1 MKNMSGLMLSEITTY
16 IMLTM
21 IVAAV
26 AFGFYVS
33 SERDGVVE
41 AAEKSLA
48 EIQAVVEQAEQSG
61 GSIACDSSLVSAD
74 ILENEFLSLVI
85 RPMPLDAH
93 NLDKGYGVGVF
104 VESKKEEDGNDTFV
118 VAERLQEALAVDP
131 DDEDT
136 GEPEFTVRLSAQD
149 EDEIAYGV
157 LVSNT
162 AICTGGLA
170 ANP

>member
-1 MKNMSGLMLSEITTY
+1 MKNMSGLMLSEIMTY

-41 AAEKSLA
+41 GGEEALP

-61 GSIACDSSLVSAD
+61 GSIACNSSLVSAD
-74 ILENEFLSLVI
+74 VLENEFLSLVI

-104 VESKKEEDGNDTFV
+104 VESKKKKTVTTRLWLQNV
-118 VAERLQEALAVDP
+118 CRKRLQW
-131 DDEDT
+131 T
-136 GEPEFTVRLSAQD
+136 RMMRIPENQNLPC
-149 EDEIAYGV
+149 G
-157 LVSNT
+157 
-162 AICTGGLA
+162 
-170 ANP
+170 